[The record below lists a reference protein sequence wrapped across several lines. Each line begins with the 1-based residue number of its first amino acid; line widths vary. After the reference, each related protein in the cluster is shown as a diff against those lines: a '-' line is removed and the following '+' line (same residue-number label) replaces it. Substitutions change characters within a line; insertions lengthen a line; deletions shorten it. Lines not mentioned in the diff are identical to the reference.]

1 MSDLYHWTFKY
12 DGKPWRVTAWAA
24 GREPVMCSPGEFDT
38 VWEWDIWA
46 GHEPKLIASGEIA
59 GQLDELPHLSAILW
73 DWQSQVAGA
82 VVTAIETAKPGHEH
96 PAEQRTGEV

>member
-12 DGKPWRVTAWAA
+12 NGKPWRVTAWAA
-24 GREPVMCSPGEFDT
+24 GRKPIMCSPGKR
-38 VWEWDIWA
+38 VWGWGIWA
-46 GHEPKLIASGEIA
+46 GRTPKLIASGEIT
-59 GQLDELPHLSAILW
+59 GQIDEPPNLSAILL

-82 VVTAIETAKPGHEH
+82 VVAAIETAKPGHEH